1 MHYNVQSCSH
11 FCLIFIISTLT
22 NNVVGDNDADGDG
35 HDGDGDVDDD
45 GGEDVNFRAG
55 CGDLLRKKI

>member
-1 MHYNVQSCSH
+1 MFIMFSFLFH
-11 FCLIFIISTLT
+11 FHDFHHIDALT
-22 NNVVGDNDADGDG
+22 NNVVGDNDGGGDGNDGDG
-35 HDGDGDVDDD
+35 EVDDD